1 MIGKNMMDLSLLR
14 WYMDFLVKLI
24 DDLNMKA
31 YFIEEGEVN
40 IFKKYV
46 GEEEEKEIFIA
57 SLGSPDVFGESC
69 LFEEKTRNAT
79 VKSSSETILIKFYKF
94 ES

>member
-31 YFIEEGEVN
+31 YFIEEGK
-40 IFKKYV
+40 FKIIPLRELHSFR
-46 GEEEEKEIFIA
+46 GNLIIN
-57 SLGSPDVFGESC
+57 P
-69 LFEEKTRNAT
+69 
-79 VKSSSETILIKFYKF
+79 KSEWLS
-94 ES
+94 